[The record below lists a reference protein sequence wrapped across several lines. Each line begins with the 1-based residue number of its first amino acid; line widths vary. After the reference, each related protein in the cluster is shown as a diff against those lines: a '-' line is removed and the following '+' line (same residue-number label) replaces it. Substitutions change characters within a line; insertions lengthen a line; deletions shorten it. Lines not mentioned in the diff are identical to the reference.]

1 MSAKKSLSVFAAVVA
16 VGAMC
21 AITVPFAT
29 ADDVETITSSR
40 SFPKVTTVKQDLLAE
55 STSTA
60 VDDDADWGGIETLD
74 VPESDTA
81 TESDTEEETTTE
93 TETAETTEDN
103 SAAASRSETRESLST
118 DSSSSSSSTSGDD
131 DSTGDDSDSS
141 TGSAVATFASQFVN
155 YPYVYGGSSTSG
167 WDCSGFVMYVYAQFG
182 VSLPHSSGSMM
193 SVGTA
198 VSSLSEAQPGDII
211 ANSTHAAIYLGN
223 GLVISALNASKGTQ
237 ITSISGAFSSSYVIR
252 RIFS

>member
-1 MSAKKSLSVFAAVVA
+1 MSVKKSLSVFAAVVA

-21 AITVPFAT
+21 AITVPFAI
-29 ADDVETITSSR
+29 ADDVETVTSSR

-93 TETAETTEDN
+93 TEATETTED

-131 DSTGDDSDSS
+131 DSSDEDSDSS